1 MSIAIF
7 RGGDDGKIWDSGWIG
22 DIKIERS
29 ESESPHRSI
38 VLPLVS
44 PTEGIQ
50 SLSGGFLY
58 YLASNGDYYGSRGVP
73 TAKSGILGGL
83 EISKLTKA
91 SQDPHIEA

>member
-38 VLPLVS
+38 AQPYVS

-50 SLSGGFLY
+50 SLNDGFLHV
-58 YLASNGDYYGSRGVP
+58 LASNGDYYGSRGVT

-83 EISKLTKA
+83 EISKSREA
-91 SQDPHIEA
+91 SQNPNIDA